1 MSKQQL
7 DELAQGESGE
17 VVMVDGIDAVS
28 VRLME
33 MGLIPGAKITRI
45 GAAPMGDPLEFELHG
60 YRLSLRR
67 TEAQRVEIK

>member
-1 MSKQQL
+1 LSKQQL
-7 DELAQGESGE
+7 DELGRGETGK
-17 VVMVDGIDAVS
+17 VVMVHGVDAVS

-33 MGLIPGAKITRI
+33 MGLIPGAEVTHI
-45 GAAPMGDPLEFELHG
+45 GSAPLGDPLEFELHG